1 VSKAGQDAEDVV
13 VRDSN
18 ASGKQPGPG
27 AVRTITGR
35 LADNWRALLVRP
47 VLVVLLLV
55 GLLLVVRSRPLD
67 SIEARNLDQSVI
79 LAELGQHVTLSVIST
94 VLTVV
99 IAIPLGIVLTRPGMG
114 WLRPIGLGLG
124 NLGQAIPSIGLVVL
138 LALWIGVG
146 FWTAVIAL
154 VAYAALSVLRNT
166 IAGLEG
172 VDRSL
177 IEAGRGMGMS
187 GREVLL
193 RVELPLSVPVILAG
207 VRTALVLTVASA
219 VLGTFIDAGGL
230 GDGLVVGLTLNRPL
244 LSITYG
250 VIVAA
255 LALLVDWLGLVIEE
269 VLRPRGI

>member
-1 VSKAGQDAEDVV
+1 VSEAGQDAEHMI
-13 VRDSN
+13 VRDSSE
-18 ASGKQPGPG
+18 SGKQPGPG
-27 AVRTITGR
+27 AVRTLAGR
-35 LADNWRALLVRP
+35 LAGNWRALLVRP
-47 VLVVLLLV
+47 VLIVLLLV

-67 SIEARNLDQSVI
+67 SIETRNLDPSVI
-79 LAELGQHVTLSVIST
+79 LAELGQHLALSFIAT

-99 IAIPLGIVLTRPGMG
+99 IAIPLGILLTRPGLG

-124 NLGQAIPSIGLVVL
+124 NVGQAIPSIGLVVL

-166 IAGLEG
+166 IVGLEG

-177 IEAGRGMGMS
+177 IEAARGMGMS
-187 GREVLL
+187 GRGVLL